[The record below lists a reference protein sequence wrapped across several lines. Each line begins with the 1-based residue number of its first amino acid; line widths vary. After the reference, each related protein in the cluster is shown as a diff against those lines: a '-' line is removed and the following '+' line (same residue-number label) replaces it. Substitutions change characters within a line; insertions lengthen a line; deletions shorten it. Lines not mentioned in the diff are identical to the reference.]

1 MWHRDNYVRTR
12 HTTYIRND
20 IQPSRIRFLSPTQTH
35 NPSYFDSSIFYAF
48 QNGVNAQHAPPNRC
62 PLHKCFMMPC
72 PVPDVHVCKYARR
85 IYVIIYLEM
94 DKKRNITHNLPHRQR
109 RNKLANKSE
118 SSPSRGDATQ
128 RICTRVARLLFAVC
142 MFLCIFRVRREPLLL
157 WFGYWMRK
165 HEKSLRKKVTSKI
178 LWHKSVLRSVFG
190 GIVACLV

>member
-1 MWHRDNYVRTR
+1 
-12 HTTYIRND
+12 
-20 IQPSRIRFLSPTQTH
+20 
-35 NPSYFDSSIFYAF
+35 
-48 QNGVNAQHAPPNRC
+48 
-62 PLHKCFMMPC
+62 MMPC

-178 LWHKSVLRSVFG
+178 LWHKSVLWSVFG
-190 GIVACLV
+190 GIVACLVWTDWDRCPSGSWWRHNKLDFPRNYLISNWNSWRWKISIGFPPGTRSIEHADS